1 MDIHENARTTPH
13 SRAEI
18 VRRVIEEGESR
29 SRVAQAFGV
38 CCKTVNKWV
47 DRFLTEGPEGLRER
61 SSRPHG
67 TVLNFVL
74 AACFHY
80 QTTNL
85 SPKTTANWVFASNHS
100 RGARFHSWA
109 A

>member
-38 CCKTVNKWV
+38 CCKTVSKWV
-47 DRFLTEGPEGLRER
+47 DRFLGRHFGQRAGSRYPRFRLR
-61 SSRPHG
+61 
-67 TVLNFVL
+67 VLRHVL
-74 AACFHY
+74 
-80 QTTNL
+80 
-85 SPKTTANWVFASNHS
+85 
-100 RGARFHSWA
+100 
-109 A
+109 